1 MTRSVTAIS
10 ISTRVALAAGLM
22 LLSGAAAAQD
32 DDDVVRDREPDMG
45 DVATTP
51 ISDLNIAKDDIPEV
65 LLTAAK
71 GPYAPAAAPGC
82 DGIEKAVADL
92 DRVLGPDYDL
102 VDDEGDRL
110 SEGRIAQSVVGS
122 FIPFRSI
129 IREVSGAA
137 DHQRDF
143 EAAIMAGM
151 VRRAFLKGLGQ
162 ASGCPYP
169 ARPAFTRIAVDEDSV
184 IELEE
189 PEEDDPEKEE
199 PEATNG

>member
-1 MTRSVTAIS
+1 MIRNVTNISLPTKAAIAAA
-10 ISTRVALAAGLM
+10 ALAC
-22 LLSGAAAAQD
+22 SGAAWAGD
-32 DDDVVRDREPDMG
+32 ENVRDREPDVG

-51 ISDLNIAKDDIPEV
+51 ISDLNLAKDKIPEV
-65 LLTAAK
+65 LLASAEA
-71 GPYAPAAAPGC
+71 PYAPAAGTGC
-82 DGIEKAVADL
+82 DGIKVAIADL

-102 VDDEGDRL
+102 QDTENDRL

-137 DHQRDF
+137 DHKRQF
-143 EAAIMAGM
+143 EAAITAGL

-169 ARPAFTRIAVDEDSV
+169 ARPAFTRIAVADEV
-184 IELEE
+184 VELQTKE
-189 PEEDDPEKEE
+189 PETAE
-199 PEATNG
+199 